1 MRHAAILGWNAA
13 SFNGVFPYQIQ
24 TEPLPFTATSFPR
37 VNTQPLANS
46 MNMTEQTHPPRQH
59 PMRQSQVNTVDATV
73 GRRTAA
79 ASQFRT
85 LLLVLVCFLL
95 GLAGGA
101 YWYHR
106 ATNRNLTSVGE
117 AGGKLAESTKAVLK
131 ALDAPVEIR
140 FYSLLDPASTSD
152 ALRIFAG
159 RVDQLLSEYEQEAA
173 GKIKLTRQTTQS
185 DSSAQA
191 ASSDGVRAFNLDK
204 GDGCFLGL
212 AIACNDQKETLGQLS
227 PEWEA
232 ALESDLSRAIARV
245 AVANPASRFAATG
258 MSQLDATAIQ
268 EVRRS
273 IPNLDSVSLAQ
284 GKQILR
290 AAALKEFVEATDDM
304 QRRVKEAQQRISQ
317 AQTGGAEAE
326 QQAALKQLQ
335 QVQAEQTEKLKEIA
349 ARSQAQI
356 QALEQIKRK

>member
-1 MRHAAILGWNAA
+1 MKR
-13 SFNGVFPYQIQ
+13 
-24 TEPLPFTATSFPR
+24 PR
-37 VNTQPLANS
+37 
-46 MNMTEQTHPPRQH
+46 
-59 PMRQSQVNTVDATV
+59 VNTVDATV
-73 GRRTAA
+73 GRRTAEA
-79 ASQFRT
+79 ARART

-95 GLAGGA
+95 GLAVGA
-101 YWYHR
+101 YWYYR
-106 ATNRNLTSVGE
+106 ATNRNLTNVGV

-140 FYSLLDPASTSD
+140 FYSLLDPLNTSD
-152 ALRIFAG
+152 ALRTFAG
-159 RVDQLLSEYEQEAA
+159 RVDQLLSEYEQEAG
-173 GKIKLTRQTTQS
+173 GKIKVTRQTAQS
-185 DSSAQA
+185 DSAAQA

-204 GDGCFLGL
+204 GDACFLGV
-212 AIACNDQKETLGQLS
+212 AVVCNDQKETLGQLS

-245 AVANPASRFAATG
+245 TAAKPATTFAATHTP
-258 MSQLDATAIQ
+258 QLEAAAE

-273 IPNLDSVSLAQ
+273 IPNLDSVSLAD

-290 AAALKEFVEATDDM
+290 AAALKEFVEATDEM

-317 AQTGGAEAE
+317 AQNNGSEAE
-326 QQAALKQLQ
+326 QQAALKLLQ
-335 QVQAEQTEKLKEIA
+335 QVQAEQTEKLKQIA